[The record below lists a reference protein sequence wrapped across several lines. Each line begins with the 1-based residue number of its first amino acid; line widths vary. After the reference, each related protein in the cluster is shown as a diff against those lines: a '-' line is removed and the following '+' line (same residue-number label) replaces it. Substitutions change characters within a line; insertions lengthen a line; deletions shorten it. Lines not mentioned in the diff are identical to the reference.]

1 MLLRHLHP
9 VVHGQVP
16 LSLSYF
22 TIANAQT
29 KRPQFGAEFELGP
42 SWGSLG
48 KPQGVCGFH
57 SADHIQQRRAAHFC
71 SLILISQ
78 SYHRRNARGAAR
90 ALNRV
95 VPWGECRLLA
105 RHAAVSANVC
115 FSRDYVTKLRKRPR
129 GWSRRRVR
137 RGPNL
142 GDHRTYVSL
151 QRYMATRAFSS
162 EVDTGSRE
170 ENASKQE
177 IRAPFRFNR
186 NGKGSL
192 VIPGRPSS
200 RF

>member
-95 VPWGECRLLA
+95 VHG
-105 RHAAVSANVC
+105 ANVAC
-115 FSRDYVTKLRKRPR
+115 WPDMPQSLRMSALLQNSKIPR
-129 GWSRRRVR
+129 QQ
-137 RGPNL
+137 N
-142 GDHRTYVSL
+142 
-151 QRYMATRAFSS
+151 
-162 EVDTGSRE
+162 SRE
-170 ENASKQE
+170 SGLVADLVRDTLLKRIGGPLNESKLTWSPRPIPKPHLLCRSVE
-177 IRAPFRFNR
+177 IRR
-186 NGKGSL
+186 
-192 VIPGRPSS
+192 
-200 RF
+200 